1 MAIIEVSNIHFGIKL
16 YNQKLAYL
24 AAMLKSSCIGIG
36 LLFTFCLFASAQ
48 KDTIRILQYNILRFP
63 EGNSLKAPL
72 LRPIIH
78 YLQPDLIGLN
88 ELTDASAIDSLKKYV
103 FNDSVFGVT
112 NWIQESE
119 LMGAMFYRKSKLRL
133 ASQFPIQT
141 SPRFTNVYRFYS
153 ANQNF
158 ESYPDT
164 VWMTN
169 LLVHFKSSQGS
180 DNENLRAQQAA
191 DIRIYA
197 NNRHPSNNFIL
208 QGDLNL
214 YSSDEPAWQNLR
226 ADGQAQFVDFINRE
240 GDWSNNVNFADV
252 HTQSPRTAS
261 FDLGVTGGM
270 DDRFDFILGTRFV
283 RDGNYGL
290 QYIDGS
296 YHTPGNDGEHY
307 NTSILANPQNT
318 SAPDSVIQALH
329 DLADHLPV
337 MAAFEFDYSA
347 GFNAVNEHKEILHCS
362 GANFGLANPVPCHEI
377 EIWNLLGERMPCME
391 DIAWDNQNLKGGI
404 YIIIPKNQEDG
415 CRYKIV
421 RMIND

>member
-1 MAIIEVSNIHFGIKL
+1 MAINEVSNIHFEFNF
-16 YNQKLAYL
+16 YNLKLAYL
-24 AAMLKSSCIGIG
+24 ASMLKRSCLVIVLLGI
-36 LLFTFCLFASAQ
+36 LCEFSSAQ

-63 EGNSLKAPL
+63 EGNSQKAPL
-72 LRPIIH
+72 FRPIVN

-88 ELTDASAIDSLKKYV
+88 ELTEASAIDSLKKYV

-112 NWIQESE
+112 NWIQEGE

-153 ANQNF
+153 TNQNF

-169 LLVHFKSSQGS
+169 MLVHFKSSQGS

-240 GDWSNNVNFADV
+240 GDWSNNINFADV

-290 QYIDGS
+290 QYIEDS
-296 YHTPGNDGEHY
+296 YSTPGNDGAHY
-307 NTSILANPQNT
+307 NTSILANPPNT

-347 GFNAVNEHKEILHCS
+347 GFNAVNEQNEIVHCS
-362 GANFGLANPVPCHEI
+362 GFNFDLANPVPCHEI

-391 DIAWDNQNLKGGI
+391 DVDWNNQNLKGGI
-404 YIIIPKNQEDG
+404 YIIMLKNKEFG

-421 RMIND
+421 RTNNY

>member
-1 MAIIEVSNIHFGIKL
+1 M
-16 YNQKLAYL
+16 
-24 AAMLKSSCIGIG
+24 KSSCLG
-36 LLFTFCLFASAQ
+36 LFLGFLLCLDLLAQ
-48 KDTIRILQYNILRFP
+48 SDTIRILQYNILRFP
-63 EGNSLKAPL
+63 EGNSMKAPL
-72 LRPIIH
+72 FRPIIN

-88 ELTDASAIDSLKKYV
+88 ELTEASAIDSLKKYV
-103 FNDSVFGVT
+103 FDDSIFDVT

-119 LMGAMFYRKSKLRL
+119 LMGAMFYRRSKLRL

-158 ESYPDT
+158 ENYPDT

-169 LLVHFKSSQGS
+169 MLVHFKSSQGS
-180 DNENLRAQQAA
+180 ENENLRAQQAA

-240 GDWSNNVNFADV
+240 GDWSNNSNFADV

-283 RDGNYGL
+283 RDGSYGL
-290 QYIDGS
+290 QYIEDS
-296 YHTPGNDGEHY
+296 YNTPGNDGAHF
-307 NTSILANPQNT
+307 NTSILANPPNT
-318 SAPDSVIQALH
+318 SAPDSIIQALH

-337 MAAFEFDYSA
+337 MASFKFDYSA
-347 GFNAVNEHKEILHCS
+347 GFNALKDYFIDNKCPEFTDNMPHPLICDEIK
-362 GANFGLANPVPCHEI
+362 
-377 EIWNLLGERMPCME
+377 IWNYMGEQIQCSNDMNWTKQKLAGGLYFINVKHR
-391 DIAWDNQNLKGGI
+391 QN
-404 YIIIPKNQEDG
+404 N
-415 CRYKIV
+415 CWYKVLIQQP
-421 RMIND
+421 D

>member
-1 MAIIEVSNIHFGIKL
+1 MRKWWFGF
-16 YNQKLAYL
+16 
-24 AAMLKSSCIGIG
+24 IGG
-36 LLFTFCLFASAQ
+36 LICGTACFAQ
-48 KDTIRILQYNILRFP
+48 NDTIRILQYNILRFP

-72 LRPIIH
+72 FRPIVN

-88 ELTDASAIDSLKKYV
+88 ELTEASAIDSLKKYV

-141 SPRFTNVYRFYS
+141 SPRYTNVYRFYS
-153 ANQNF
+153 AKQNF
-158 ESYPDT
+158 DNYPDT

-169 LLVHFKSSQGS
+169 MLVHFKSSQGT

-197 NNRHPSNNFIL
+197 NNRHPSYNFIL

-240 GDWSNNVNFADV
+240 GDWSNNINFADI

-283 RDGNYGL
+283 NDGTYGL
-290 QYIDGS
+290 RYIDDS
-296 YHTPGNDGEHY
+296 YSTPGNDGAHY
-307 NTSILANPQNT
+307 NTSILANPPNT

-337 MAAFEFDYSA
+337 MADFEFDFSNGYNAIENQISVNSCDA
-347 GFNAVNEHKEILHCS
+347 NLISHLLETTNCDEVSIVNSLGMHVPWCLGDVNSVKQKLSSGF
-362 GANFGLANPVPCHEI
+362 
-377 EIWNLLGERMPCME
+377 
-391 DIAWDNQNLKGGI
+391 
-404 YIIIPKNQEDG
+404 Y
-415 CRYKIV
+415 IV
-421 RMIND
+421 RSTKDGSNCYWKLLVSDN

>member
-1 MAIIEVSNIHFGIKL
+1 M
-16 YNQKLAYL
+16 
-24 AAMLKSSCIGIG
+24 KSSWLGT
-36 LLFTFCLFASAQ
+36 LLGWLLCFNALAQ
-48 KDTIRILQYNILRFP
+48 NDTIRILQYNILRFP
-63 EGNSLKAPL
+63 EGNSMKAPL
-72 LRPIIH
+72 FRPIIN

-88 ELTDASAIDSLKKYV
+88 ELTEASAIDSLKKYV
-103 FNDSVFGVT
+103 FSDSVFGVT
-112 NWIQESE
+112 SWIQESE

-158 ESYPDT
+158 ETYPDT

-169 LLVHFKSSQGS
+169 MLVHFKSSQGS
-180 DNENLRAQQAA
+180 ENENLRAQQAA

-240 GDWSNNVNFADV
+240 GDWSNNSNFADV

-270 DDRFDFILGTRFV
+270 DDRFDFILGTRYV
-283 RDGNYGL
+283 RDGSYGL
-290 QYIDGS
+290 QYLEDS
-296 YHTPGNDGEHY
+296 YITPGNDGAHF
-307 NTSILANPQNT
+307 NTSILANPPNT

-337 MAAFEFDYSA
+337 MASFKFDYRE
-347 GFNAVNEHKEILHCS
+347 GFNVLNDINGERQCS
-362 GANFGLANPVPCHEI
+362 GLNYELSHPLRCDEI
-377 EIWNLLGERMPCME
+377 EIWSQLGLRIACMDDAAWSKLNL
-391 DIAWDNQNLKGGI
+391 AGGL
-404 YIIIPKNQEDG
+404 YFVHVKRQRND
-415 CRYKIV
+415 CWYKIMV
-421 RMIND
+421 PMHD